1 MKVLFLHC
9 NSIRFTPIKRALK
22 DAEDADKKE
31 IEVKDCL
38 VCLTAVERP
47 DEANPKEIVKRLI
60 ENVKDVASQV
70 KVKKIVL
77 YPYAHLSS
85 QLASPSVATKV
96 LKDAKK
102 VLSKDFKVT
111 SAPFGW
117 YKAFSVDVK
126 GHPLSELSRE
136 ITLEGKGGKAVAR
149 PLVADA
155 RPQAT
160 ELSAHARQM
169 KLARMGKQA
178 TLEKGKLS
186 ENDHRILGPK
196 LGLFT
201 FQEVAP
207 GMVFYLPNGTIIRN
221 LLVEFLREEQTN
233 RGYQEIS
240 TPLLLHNNVWEISG
254 HMKHF
259 SDAMFFTNI
268 ENSSYALKPMNCP
281 GAIIAYR
288 TSMRSYKDL
297 PLRWAEFG
305 TVSRNELSGVLAGLF
320 RLRIFT
326 QDDAHIFITPSQ
338 IEEEVGKVIDLV
350 DHFYKTFGFPYH
362 VELSTRPGKF
372 MGSKSI
378 WDNAEKILEK
388 ALKKRKVKHKINKG
402 EGSFYGPKI
411 DFHIKDSL
419 GRTWQLATIQLDFQ
433 MPESFDL
440 HYIDKKGSQ
449 QRPIIIHRVIYGSIE
464 RFIGILV
471 EHYKGKFP
479 VWLSPIQARVL
490 SFTNRNTKYAKEIEQ
505 QLTKEGLR
513 VDSDYE
519 SETVDYKVREAQIQK
534 IPYVLVIG
542 DKEEKAKSIAV
553 RGRDGKVKF
562 GVKLEKFV
570 EQIKKEIENKS

>member
-47 DEANPKEIVKRLI
+47 DEAKPKEIVKRLI

-534 IPYVLVIG
+534 IPYVIVIG